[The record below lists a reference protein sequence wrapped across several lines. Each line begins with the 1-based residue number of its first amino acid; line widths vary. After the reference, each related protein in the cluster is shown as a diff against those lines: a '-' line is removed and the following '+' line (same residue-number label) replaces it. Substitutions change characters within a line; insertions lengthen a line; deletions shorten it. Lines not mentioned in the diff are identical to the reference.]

1 MQLSWKQKEERLE
14 VKGHADIRKDANF
27 TDCYFDEYSSADLLC
42 VEAQHHVPSAGVAL
56 RTDRLFPSAVLK
68 P

>member
-1 MQLSWKQKEERLE
+1 LE

-42 VEAQHHVPSAGVAL
+42 VEASITCRRQAL
-56 RTDRLFPSAVLK
+56 HCAPTAFFRRQY
-68 P
+68 